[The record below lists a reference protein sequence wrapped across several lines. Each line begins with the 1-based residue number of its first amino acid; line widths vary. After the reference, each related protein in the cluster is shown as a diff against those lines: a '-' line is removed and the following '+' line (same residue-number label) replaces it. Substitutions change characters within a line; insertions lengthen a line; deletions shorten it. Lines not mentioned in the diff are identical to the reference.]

1 MELSKAD
8 HENLL
13 KLLDRVRDINGIDD
27 ARVISVLAAK
37 LEYAIEHPASTEP
50 VEEPN
55 DNVPTDN

>member
-8 HENLL
+8 HGNLL

-37 LEYAIEHPASTEP
+37 LEFAIEHPAISDP

-55 DNVPTDN
+55 DDLPTDN